1 MRNKERA
8 LFLRPSLVGQTVN
21 LVSMKTE
28 ELQITTSTGE
38 GYKAWLDQ
46 PAGGKPVAYA
56 LFAHCFTAKQ
66 QAAVEHI
73 SRALSLHKI
82 AVLRLDFA
90 GYQSKGGQG
99 IASAADLVD
108 AVRFLERQGKPV
120 SLLVG
125 HSVAGA
131 AALVAAEELPS
142 VKAIATLGA
151 PAHEK
156 YLQKV
161 LDEDMHDE
169 EYAEIVYDTY
179 DFKIDLELLDALDEK
194 QVQQRMKRLNKAL
207 LLMHA
212 PQDEYVSIDG
222 AAELYTWARHPKS
235 FVTLDRA
242 DHFMSDP
249 KDALYA
255 GNLIAAWV
263 ERYLDLQEPEELR
276 THMEVVTRTGESGF
290 TTEIRAGNHSLLA
303 DEPEKF
309 GGNDLGP
316 NPYDLL
322 NAALGA
328 CTSMTIQ
335 MYARRKKWALK
346 EAIVHLKHD
355 KVHGEDCITCEEK
368 GGKLDQL
375 SREVELI
382 GELDESQRRRLME
395 IADKCPVH
403 KTLISKISITTKE
416 VDP

>member
-1 MRNKERA
+1 
-8 LFLRPSLVGQTVN
+8 
-21 LVSMKTE
+21 MKTE
-28 ELQITTSTGE
+28 ELHISTSTGE
-38 GYKAWLDQ
+38 NFKAWMDR
-46 PAGGKPVAYA
+46 PAGGKAVAYA
-56 LFAHCFTAKQ
+56 IFAYCFTAKQ
-66 QAAVEHI
+66 QAAVDSI
-73 SRALSLHKI
+73 CLALTQHKF

-99 IASAADLVD
+99 VASVDDLLSAA
-108 AVRFLERQGKPV
+108 RYLERKGKEV

-131 AALVAAEELPS
+131 AALIAAEELPS
-142 VKAIATLGA
+142 VKAIATIGA

-156 YLQKV
+156 YLRQI

-169 EYAEIVYDTY
+169 DYAEIVYDTY
-179 DFKIDLELLDALDEK
+179 DFKIGLELLDALDEK
-194 QVQQRMKRLNKAL
+194 QMQQRMKGLGKAL

-212 PQDEYVSIDG
+212 PQDEYVSVDG

-235 FVTLDRA
+235 FVSLDGG
-242 DHFMSDP
+242 DHFLSNS
-249 KDALYA
+249 KDSLYV

-263 ERYLDLQEPEELR
+263 GRYLDLQEAETLR
-276 THMEVVTRTGESGF
+276 THMEVVTRTGQSGF

-335 MYARRKKWALK
+335 MYARRKKWPLT

-355 KVHGEDCITCEEK
+355 KVYGEDCAACEEK

-375 SREVELI
+375 SREVELV
-382 GELDESQRRRLME
+382 GALDEEQRRRLME
-395 IADKCPVH
+395 IANKCPVH
-403 KTLISKISITTKE
+403 KTLTSKINITTKE
-416 VDP
+416 AAP